1 MTWLSHRCRNPSD
14 LAVLI
19 NAAKRPDVA
28 IINECVTWSSLF
40 ERRQAISAKDVRA
53 FVRRAE
59 PLRVRLGI
67 IQRPDRNNRV
77 FAAVITA
84 VSFELAAYSQH
95 IWLAFEILKGR
106 GQAVIFE
113 LCIAN
118 SIIFL
123 RFDIG
128 S

>member
-1 MTWLSHRCRNPSD
+1 M
-14 LAVLI
+14 
-19 NAAKRPDVA
+19 
-28 IINECVTWSSLF
+28 F
-40 ERRQAISAKDVRA
+40 ERRQAIRSKDVRA

-59 PLRVRLGI
+59 TLRVRFVI

-84 VSFELAAYSQH
+84 VSFEPAAYSQH

-123 RFDIG
+123 WLRYRQ
-128 S
+128 